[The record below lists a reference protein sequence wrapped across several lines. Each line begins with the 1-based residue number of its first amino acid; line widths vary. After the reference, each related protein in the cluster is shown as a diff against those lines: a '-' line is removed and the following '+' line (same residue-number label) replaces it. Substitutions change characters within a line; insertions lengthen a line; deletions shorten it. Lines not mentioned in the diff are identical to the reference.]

1 MGAYISSRLNSTS
14 NHHNLSKYRYL
25 NIAQVEYH
33 RTTIRPTIR
42 PIVMAKYWI
51 FLEHRDRVKLFAEVW
66 CLVIRYTLYDDNSYL
81 VSLQKECSRVTADRC
96 SWMSFPL
103 LQAPRSS
110 SIMQPIPVSAESSET
125 AKITASQCSRIS
137 ASEFSPR
144 DSLIA
149 DTRAGRIFG

>member
-1 MGAYISSRLNSTS
+1 
-14 NHHNLSKYRYL
+14 
-25 NIAQVEYH
+25 
-33 RTTIRPTIR
+33 
-42 PIVMAKYWI
+42 MAKYQI
-51 FLEHRDRVKLFAEVW
+51 FLEHRDRVELFVEVW
-66 CLVIRYTLYDDNSYL
+66 CLVIRYRLYDDNSYL
-81 VSLQKECSRVTADRC
+81 VSLQKECSRVTADRW

-149 DTRAGRIFG
+149 DTRAGRIFGWNWKFSLLQPPPQPQVWPNELKPLIWLKMAAATN